1 MNSTLKE
8 IKTSAL
14 QLDEKDRLELL
25 QSLVKSLDRN
35 KTLLYENEWL
45 SIAKERRVNYEAGK
59 TGTTSWQ
66 DIKKEL
72 DKKVRS

>member
-14 QLDEKDRLELL
+14 QLDEKDRLQLL

>member
-8 IKTSAL
+8 IKSSAL

-25 QSLVKSLDRN
+25 QSLVKSLDKN

-45 SIAKERRVNYEAGK
+45 DIAKERQVNYEARK

-72 DKKVRS
+72 DKKVQS

>member
-14 QLDEKDRLELL
+14 QLDEEDRLELL

-45 SIAKERRVNYEAGK
+45 SIAKEREVNYEAGK

-72 DKKVRS
+72 DKKVQS